1 MNALPKLADFPAQ
14 TYDKLRFGDTDR
26 LGHVNNAVFVTL
38 LETGRV
44 SVIDVAAGPQRN
56 SGVHFVIA
64 NLNLDYRA
72 ELFWPGTVEIGSA
85 LTAIGNSSMRF
96 TQALFQNEKCV
107 ATAQSVLVQIDSKTN
122 RPAPISDAT
131 RAALAAFMVES

>member
-1 MNALPKLADFPAQ
+1 MTALPKLADFPAQ
-14 TYDKLRFGDTDR
+14 TYDKLRFGDTDKF
-26 LGHVNNAVFVTL
+26 GHVNNAVFVTL

-44 SVIDVAAGPQRN
+44 SLLDAAGGPERKA
-56 SGVHFVIA
+56 GFHFVIA
-64 NLNLDYRA
+64 NINLDYRA
-72 ELFWPGTVEIGSA
+72 EIFWPGTVEIGSA
-85 LTAIGNSSMRF
+85 LKSIGNSSVAF

-107 ATAQSVLVQIDSKTN
+107 ATAESVLVQIDSRTN